1 MAVIEKIL
9 DFNSVDINRILR
21 QGVYAVAND
30 TERDAIVFAIKTTG
44 RAVLVLSTA
53 KFYVWEDNAWKE
65 LPIGGK
71 VEIDKTT
78 ITINTKGQIQTIAI
92 TNGTD
97 ILGFEDINDALT
109 IEYLD

>member
-21 QGVYAVAND
+21 QGVYAVAD
-30 TERDAIVFAIKTTG
+30 DAERDSIVFAIKTTG
-44 RAVLVLSTA
+44 RAVLVTSTA
-53 KFYVWEDNAWKE
+53 KFYIWENDAWKE

-71 VEIDKTT
+71 VEVDNTT
-78 ITINTKGQIQTIAI
+78 ITINSQGKIRTVAI

-97 ILGFEDINDALT
+97 TLSYEDINDALT